1 VIGPFSEALES
12 PLQTFQMSSYKSVFL
27 AALVAIAPILLG
39 ACTSD
44 PSGQDSLSGR
54 RAGVLPGEDRR
65 RDRGQG
71 ELDLGEDWHA
81 DSGQPARAGADRVP
95 PDEGRSSFWTVLLGT
110 YTDEGHEAAAANM
123 VRSCATIDA
132 RLGAAR
138 VHTTGKGSM
147 VIYGGWDD
155 PQSPA
160 AQAALAWIKGIELR
174 ERPVF
179 PRAMLTRINLR
190 HAQRQFKPAELMSVR
205 LRYPRID
212 PLYTLQVAV
221 WGDFGSGQLS
231 LEEIRRRAEAYTR
244 ELRGRGFE
252 AYFHHDDDQR
262 LSMVTVGLFD
272 HTAIDPESGLYSEEV
287 ERSLREF
294 PEHLVNGE
302 PLFEPTGSGRPDLG
316 RRVQKPRL
324 VLVPAL

>member
-1 VIGPFSEALES
+1 
-12 PLQTFQMSSYKSVFL
+12 MSSYKSVLL
-27 AALVAIAPILLG
+27 AAIVAIATILAS
-39 ACTSD
+39 ACSNG
-44 PSGQDSLSGR
+44 PSEQSALSSRGT
-54 RAGVLPGEDRR
+54 GTLPGEN
-65 RDRGQG
+65 DRGGRTQA
-71 ELDLGEDWHA
+71 ELDLGEDWQA
-81 DSGQPARAGADRVP
+81 ESGRSTRAGDGQVQPAQ
-95 PDEGRSSFWTVLLGT
+95 GRSSFWTLLLGT
-110 YTDEGHEAAAANM
+110 YTDEGHQAAAANM

-138 VHTTGKGSM
+138 VHTTSKGSM
-147 VIYGGWDD
+147 VIYGAWDD

-160 AQAALAWIKGIELR
+160 AQSALAWIKGIELR

-179 PRAMLTRINLR
+179 PRAMLTRINIR
-190 HAQRQFKPAELMSVR
+190 HAQGQFRPAELMSVR

-231 LEEIRRRAEAYTR
+231 LEEIRRLAETYTR
-244 ELRGRGFE
+244 ELRGRGYE
-252 AYFHHDDDQR
+252 TYFHHDDDQR

-272 HTAIDPESGLYSEEV
+272 HTAVDPESGLYSEEV
-287 ERSLREF
+287 ERVLKEF

-302 PLFEPTGSGRPDLG
+302 PLFEPTGSRRPDLR

-324 VLVPAL
+324 VLVPEL